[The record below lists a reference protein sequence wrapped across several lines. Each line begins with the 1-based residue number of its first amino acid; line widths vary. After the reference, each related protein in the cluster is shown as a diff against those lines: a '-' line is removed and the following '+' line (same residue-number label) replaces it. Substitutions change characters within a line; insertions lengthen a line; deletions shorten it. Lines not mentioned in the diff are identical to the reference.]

1 MQLDRLIAQ
10 LAAKSSRLAAIED
23 AGVEGG
29 ARGHVSSLTRCRRF
43 RSEIFARFTGQD
55 SPISGSSDFAEL
67 SDTLPRPISG
77 TRMRKWVKRS
87 MLGLALVMAL
97 IALFLT
103 GGFVLLRGTP
113 DYYRQSRLTDEQ
125 RAEAATRA
133 ELKISQ
139 MQNMAVDARGAEL
152 QRLRGVTQ
160 PTTLPG
166 ATTFSFTD
174 DELNALFNK
183 WAELYHW
190 KDVFSSVVQD
200 PMIALHD
207 GRIIFA
213 GKVTL
218 KGVDTIVS
226 IHFAPTITSDG
237 KLNLKLAEILGGK
250 LPLPKDTVISPMRQ
264 RIVQQISA
272 SLPSLQSRAKLG
284 TEGAAN
290 DAAVNALL
298 CQTLLHTLNDEPAAP
313 VIFLPQFSR
322 GNKVPFKVTDVS
334 IVENTI
340 SFTVIPMTAAER
352 TNLIDEV
359 TQPVQ
364 QQ

>member
-1 MQLDRLIAQ
+1 
-10 LAAKSSRLAAIED
+10 
-23 AGVEGG
+23 
-29 ARGHVSSLTRCRRF
+29 
-43 RSEIFARFTGQD
+43 
-55 SPISGSSDFAEL
+55 
-67 SDTLPRPISG
+67 
-77 TRMRKWVKRS
+77 

-133 ELKISQ
+133 ESKISQ

-160 PTTLPG
+160 PTTSPG

-183 WAELYHW
+183 WAELYRW
-190 KDVFSSVVQD
+190 KDVLSRVVDD
-200 PMIALHD
+200 PMIVLHN

-226 IHFAPTITSDG
+226 IHFVPTITPDG
-237 KLNLKLAEILGGK
+237 RLDLKLAEILGGK
-250 LPLPKDTVISPMRQ
+250 LPLPKETVISPMRE

-272 SLPSLQSRAKLG
+272 SLPSLQSRASLG
-284 TEGAAN
+284 AEGGAN

-340 SFTVIPMTAAER
+340 SFTVVPMNASER
-352 TNLIDEV
+352 SELIDQIREP
-359 TQPVQ
+359 TTAQPQ
-364 QQ
+364 N